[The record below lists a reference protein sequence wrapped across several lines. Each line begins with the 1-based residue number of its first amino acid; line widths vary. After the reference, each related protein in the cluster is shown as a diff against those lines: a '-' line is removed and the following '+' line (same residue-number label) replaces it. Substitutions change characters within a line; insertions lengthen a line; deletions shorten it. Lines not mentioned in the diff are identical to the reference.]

1 MVDFEQ
7 EYNKIVDKNSNKN
20 PEELLDFIFQLHGNK
35 VELASSFGAEDVVI
49 IHMIQNL
56 GLSIPIFTI
65 DTGRL
70 NQETYNL
77 IDEIRNKYNIKI
89 EILFPN
95 NVDVETM
102 VQEKGMNLFYK
113 SVENRQLCC
122 NVRKVIPLEKKL
134 SNLDAWITG
143 LRKNQNENRSNFKK
157 IEIDIRRKTILK
169 YNPLID
175 WSFEQVFDYIKK
187 NNVPYNKLH
196 DLNYPSIGCAPCTRG
211 IKTGE
216 SPRAGRWWWENESN
230 TECGLHSKD

>member
-157 IEIDIRRKTILK
+157 IEIDIRKKTILK

-211 IKTGE
+211 IKAGE
-216 SPRAGRWWWENESN
+216 SPRAGRWWWENENN

>member
-1 MVDFEQ
+1 MNA
-7 EYNKIVDKNSNKN
+7 NKLLSSLLKPSNW
-20 PEELLDFIFQLHGNK
+20 IG
-35 VELASSFGAEDVVI
+35 VSSS
-49 IHMIQNL
+49 
-56 GLSIPIFTI
+56 GLVPSNT
-65 DTGRL
+65 
-70 NQETYNL
+70 
-77 IDEIRNKYNIKI
+77 
-89 EILFPN
+89 
-95 NVDVETM
+95 DVETM
-102 VQEKGMNLFYK
+102 VKEKGINLFYS
-113 SVENRQLCC
+113 SVENRKLCC

-211 IKTGE
+211 IKAGE

-230 TECGLHSKD
+230 TECGLHLKD

>member
-20 PEELLDFIFQLHGNK
+20 PEELLDFIFQLHGDK

-102 VQEKGMNLFYK
+102 VLEKGMNLFYK

-157 IEIDIRRKTILK
+157 IEIDIRKKTILK

>member
-211 IKTGE
+211 IKAGE
-216 SPRAGRWWWENESN
+216 SPRAGRWWWENENN